1 MLRFLK
7 KNAKTNLAMII
18 ALVAFADCGTDKQKI
33 IGEKVAERVE
43 SFRAKRMAECKE
55 SLLRDASRIADSLI
69 LEQAKA
75 ELTDSIHVPP
85 IKPPRPAPLLPIDT
99 LEVAPIFHPASST
112 RQ

>member
-1 MLRFLK
+1 MSRLLK
-7 KNAKTNLAMII
+7 KDIKTSLAILI
-18 ALVAFADCGTDKQKI
+18 AGIAFVNCKADKQKI

-43 SFRAKRMAECKE
+43 SFRAKRMAECAE
-55 SLLRDASRIADSLI
+55 SLLSDASRIADSLI

-99 LEVAPIFHPASST
+99 LDVAPIFHPASST